1 MRRRQHVSTI
11 EAAENEL
18 SHKDRRRR
26 RRRQRGRLV
35 DAKALADPGLR
46 LARSELSARLM
57 TTPMPAK

>member
-1 MRRRQHVSTI
+1 M

-18 SHKDRRRR
+18 SHKDRR